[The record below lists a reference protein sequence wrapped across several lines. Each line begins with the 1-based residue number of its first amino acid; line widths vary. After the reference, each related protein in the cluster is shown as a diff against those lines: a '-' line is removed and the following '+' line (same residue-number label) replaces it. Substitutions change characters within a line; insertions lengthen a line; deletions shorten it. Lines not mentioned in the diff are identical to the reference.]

1 MDLIKVSNPLNTE
14 RTTTKASVPTATPKT
29 DIAVILFTAFLLFE
43 ENK

>member
-1 MDLIKVSNPLNTE
+1 LIKLSNPLNTE
-14 RTTTKASVPTATPKT
+14 STSTKARVPTATPRT